1 MLNEVFLYTSFSVS
15 NHINL
20 SDDFIYR
27 ASVATKESRENKSI
41 D

>member
-1 MLNEVFLYTSFSVS
+1 MKSLQKAFII

-20 SDDFIYR
+20 SDVFIYR